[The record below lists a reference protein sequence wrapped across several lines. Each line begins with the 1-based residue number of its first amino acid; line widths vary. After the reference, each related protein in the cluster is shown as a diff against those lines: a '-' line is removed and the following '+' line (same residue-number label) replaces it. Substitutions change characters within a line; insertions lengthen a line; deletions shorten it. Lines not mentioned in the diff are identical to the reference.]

1 VDKNGNVTAAEP
13 GVRGTTIMNEKFWAE
28 AKQAA
33 LKAKFNTETDS
44 NAQAYQQGTI
54 SYKFVL
60 D

>member
-1 VDKNGNVTAAEP
+1 VDKNGTVTAAEP
-13 GVRGTTIMNEKFWAE
+13 GAKGTTIMEQQFWAE

-33 LKAKFNTETDS
+33 LKAKFNTDP

-54 SYKFVL
+54 TYRFVL